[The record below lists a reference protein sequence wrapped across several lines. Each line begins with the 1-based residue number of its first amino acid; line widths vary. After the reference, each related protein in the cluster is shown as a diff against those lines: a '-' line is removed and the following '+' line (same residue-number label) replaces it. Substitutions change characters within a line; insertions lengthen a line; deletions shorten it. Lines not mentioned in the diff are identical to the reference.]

1 MMGKMA
7 VGLLG
12 LMGKGLLGGG
22 TRRAGTALS
31 ILGKGSGCMRSGG
44 QGGGSGRGGRNSSP
58 LEEALTSLLERNE
71 HAAKACLSTASRSEL
86 EASSADADIIDVCA
100 VEKTASARG
109 STAEREAA
117 LKALALHIVS
127 FTDGRVRLRHEVF
140 KKAFVHA
147 PLQQALTAGGKFTSV
162 EFKASTGSA
171 LLLYDAGKMSRTE
184 FMEAALP
191 LGSFLAEN

>member
-44 QGGGSGRGGRNSSP
+44 QGCGSGRGGRNSSP
-58 LEEALTSLLERNE
+58 LEEALTSLLERNGA
-71 HAAKACLSTASRSEL
+71 AAKACLSTASRSEL

-100 VEKTASARG
+100 VEKTASAR
-109 STAEREAA
+109 SSAA
-117 LKALALHIVS
+117 
-127 FTDGRVRLRHEVF
+127 
-140 KKAFVHA
+140 
-147 PLQQALTAGGKFTSV
+147 
-162 EFKASTGSA
+162 
-171 LLLYDAGKMSRTE
+171 
-184 FMEAALP
+184 
-191 LGSFLAEN
+191 

>member
-44 QGGGSGRGGRNSSP
+44 QGCGSGRGGRNSSP
-58 LEEALTSLLERNE
+58 LEEALTSLLERNG
-71 HAAKACLSTASRSEL
+71 AAACLSTASRSEL

-100 VEKTASARG
+100 VEKTASAR
-109 STAEREAA
+109 SSAAEREAA
-117 LKALALHIVS
+117 LKALARHIVS

-147 PLQQALTAGGKFTSV
+147 PLQQALTAGGMFTSV